1 MAIRRLLIATTNPAK
16 LAEYRLILR
25 DIGIELELVSLA
37 EVGISETPEETGAT
51 FTENALLKA
60 RFYFKRARM
69 ATLADDG
76 GLEIDA
82 LGGEPGVRSHR
93 WLGTG
98 GDDSDQALVAEVIR
112 RMKGVEAARRTARLR
127 ATIALTDE
135 EGGWRARRPAP
146 LGIRERTAEAA
157 IEGVIAERAYPVIR
171 AGFPYRAVLVIPE
184 RNRYLGEL
192 GDEEEAQISQRRIA
206 ILKLRDELERIA
218 AGRAAG

>member
-1 MAIRRLLIATTNPAK
+1 MQRLLIATTNPAK

-25 DIGIELELVSLA
+25 DLGIELELVSLA
-37 EVGISETPEETGAT
+37 DLKISETPEETGAT

-60 RFYFKRARM
+60 RFYFERARI

-93 WLGTG
+93 WLGSG
-98 GDDSDQALVAEVIR
+98 GNENDSDQALVAEVIR
-112 RMKGVEAARRTARLR
+112 RMKGVEAARRTARIR
-127 ATIALTDE
+127 ATIALIHED
-135 EGGWRARRPAP
+135 GGVT
-146 LGIRERTAEAA
+146 REKTAEGV
-157 IEGVIAERAYPVIR
+157 IEGAIAERAYREIR
-171 AGFPYRAVLVIPE
+171 AGFPYRAVLVIPG
-184 RNRYLGEL
+184 RNCYLGEL

-218 AGRAAG
+218 AGRGAELL

>member
-1 MAIRRLLIATTNPAK
+1 MRRLLIATTNRAK

-25 DIGIELELVSLA
+25 NLGIELELVSLA
-37 EVGISETPEETGAT
+37 DVGISETPEETGAT

-60 RFYFKRARM
+60 RFYFERARI

-93 WLGTG
+93 WLGSG
-98 GDDSDQALVAEVIR
+98 GDDADEALVAEVIR
-112 RMKGVEAARRTARLR
+112 RMKGVEAARRTARIR
-127 ATIALTDE
+127 ATLALIHE
-135 EGGWRARRPAP
+135 ENGLLRQK
-146 LGIRERTAEAA
+146 TAEGA
-157 IEGVIAERAYPVIR
+157 IEGVIAERAYPEIR

-184 RNRYLGEL
+184 RNCYLGEL
-192 GDEEEAQISQRRIA
+192 GDEQEAQISQRRIA
-206 ILKLRDELERIA
+206 VLELREELERIA